1 MFPKTHII
9 VNFFISLPLLF
20 VINPVFVLIF
30 FLSSFLIDV
39 DHYLYY
45 IVQENSFSLK
55 KAYNWFV
62 MRDSKWRKLS
72 TKERRKYA
80 YSLLIFH
87 GLEIILLLSLLT
99 TIYYPFLFIALGLF
113 VHLAEDA
120 IEEVPLGVIE
130 RKLFFVYSL
139 YVYFTKTKFNHK

>member
-1 MFPKTHII
+1 MFPKYHII
-9 VNFFISLPLLF
+9 INLLISLPLLF
-20 VINPVFVLIF
+20 IINPFFILIF

-62 MRDSKWRKLS
+62 IRDSKWRKLS
-72 TKERRKYA
+72 IKERRKHA
-80 YSLLIFH
+80 YSIVIFH
-87 GLEIILLLSLLT
+87 GLEIIAILSLLSAF
-99 TIYYPFLFIALGLF
+99 YYPFFFIALGFF
-113 VHLAEDA
+113 VHLVEDA
-120 IEEVPLGVIE
+120 IEEVPLGTIK
-130 RKLFFVYSL
+130 RKLFLIYSI